1 MHSPVVIFPPR
12 TTSPRCAARG
22 STGGGVVFCAIVH
35 PTGMTLC
42 CTCALNPAAVSAVVS
57 QDKILRPLVICGPS
71 GVGKGTLINL
81 LFKEFPEH
89 FGFSVSHTTR
99 NPRPGEREG
108 GDGRGHGRGAG
119 SRTRD
124 KLKAM

>member
-1 MHSPVVIFPPR
+1 MLYICPP
-12 TTSPRCAARG
+12 
-22 STGGGVVFCAIVH
+22 
-35 PTGMTLC
+35 C
-42 CTCALNPAAVSAVVS
+42 CCCVGRAVVS

-108 GDGRGHGRGAG
+108 GDGRGHGREGARKG
-119 SRTRD
+119 AEVRRGTS
-124 KLKAM
+124 